1 MIVPKHYRV
10 SNGGWFP
17 VGAPNSLGVHSF
29 NAIARGTLPTETL
42 IDDTDLR
49 HGGYV
54 DALPFCFDAGG
65 NLFLLVLDAERYGCV
80 DLCFADGWTQEPTG
94 LDAEEFFQPATIAA
108 SKLHSR
114 MVELGLRTAPAPH
127 QPPHRHQS
135 RCGGCLAAPRHE
147 FPGPSEPRRDGQRPT
162 ADRCRAPRQR
172 FPFDLRGDRY
182 RHLARS
188 LQRTAAHPG
197 YVDCRPGMYQ
207 RLNHLS
213 NCWNPA
219 GSAQSTTCCHNPHG
233 PVGTGWI
240 APYPH

>member
-17 VGAPNSLGVHSF
+17 AGAPDSLGVHGF
-29 NAIARGTLPTETL
+29 NAIARGTLPMETL
-42 IDDTDLR
+42 IDDMDLR
-49 HGGYV
+49 HDGCV
-54 DALPFCFDAGG
+54 DVLPFCFDAGG
-65 NLFLLVLDAERYGCV
+65 NLFMLVLDAERYGCI

-147 FPGPSEPRRDGQRPT
+147 FPGPSDPRRDGRGQQPIAAEHLGSDPRLTFEATDTDTWLDP
-162 ADRCRAPRQR
+162 CSGPPPAP
-172 FPFDLRGDRY
+172 GT
-182 RHLARS
+182 S
-188 LQRTAAHPG
+188 TAAQE
-197 YVDCRPGMYQ
+197 CT
-207 RLNHLS
+207 N
-213 NCWNPA
+213 A
-219 GSAQSTTCCHNPHG
+219 
-233 PVGTGWI
+233 
-240 APYPH
+240 